1 MIWAIPTGLLSVT
14 HVGTRTSTEEH
25 EVVINQATRLAPDK
39 QIKSQS
45 RLSFSGRFAR
55 AIRRKRLAIRGDN
68 SILRKSSMPGPYQD
82 AKDRFLTGCIEI
94 RGSSSGVEH
103 HVANVVVVGSN
114 PISRSGV
121 LPLGWPL
128 SLERVG
134 CVMADQAVPA
144 GCEPRESPR

>member
-1 MIWAIPTGLLSVT
+1 MIWAIPIGWLRVT
-14 HVGTRTSTEEH
+14 LVGTRMSKKEH
-25 EVVINQATRLAPDK
+25 EVLVNSSYPFGPRHANEKPESAVIFWP
-39 QIKSQS
+39 
-45 RLSFSGRFAR
+45 FAR
-55 AIRRKRLAIRGDN
+55 GIRRKRLAIRGDN

-82 AKDRFLTGCIEI
+82 TKDRFLTGCVEI

-144 GCEPRESPR
+144 RCEPRESPR

>member
-1 MIWAIPTGLLSVT
+1 
-14 HVGTRTSTEEH
+14 
-25 EVVINQATRLAPDK
+25 
-39 QIKSQS
+39 
-45 RLSFSGRFAR
+45 
-55 AIRRKRLAIRGDN
+55 
-68 SILRKSSMPGPYQD
+68 MPGATPGPK
-82 AKDRFLTGCIEI
+82 AGSLCGRIEV

-134 CVMADQAVPA
+134 CVMADQAAPA
-144 GCEPRESPR
+144 RCEPRESPR

>member
-1 MIWAIPTGLLSVT
+1 MREAHPGVT
-14 HVGTRTSTEEH
+14 LRNKAGRI
-25 EVVINQATRLAPDK
+25 EV
-39 QIKSQS
+39 
-45 RLSFSGRFAR
+45 
-55 AIRRKRLAIRGDN
+55 
-68 SILRKSSMPGPYQD
+68 
-82 AKDRFLTGCIEI
+82 

-121 LPLGWPL
+121 LVLGWPL

-144 GCEPRESPR
+144 

>member
-1 MIWAIPTGLLSVT
+1 MKSSSI
-14 HVGTRTSTEEH
+14 
-25 EVVINQATRLAPDK
+25 QATRLAPDV
-39 QIKSQS
+39 QMKSQGW
-45 RLSFSGRFAR
+45 LSFSGRFAR
-55 AIRRKRLAIRGDN
+55 AIRRQRLAIRGDN
-68 SILRKSSMPGPYQD
+68 SILRKASMPGPYQD
-82 AKDRFLTGCIEI
+82 AKDRFWTGCIEI

-103 HVANVVVVGSN
+103 HVANVGVEGSN

-144 GCEPRESPR
+144 RCEPRESLR

>member
-1 MIWAIPTGLLSVT
+1 
-14 HVGTRTSTEEH
+14 
-25 EVVINQATRLAPDK
+25 
-39 QIKSQS
+39 
-45 RLSFSGRFAR
+45 
-55 AIRRKRLAIRGDN
+55 
-68 SILRKSSMPGPYQD
+68 MPGPYQD

-134 CVMADQAVPA
+134 CVMADQAVPPDVNRGKA
-144 GCEPRESPR
+144 PDE

>member
-1 MIWAIPTGLLSVT
+1 MIWAIPTDLLSVT
-14 HVGTRTSTEEH
+14 LVGRERAQRNTKSSS
-25 EVVINQATRLAPDK
+25 IQATRLAPDT

-45 RLSFSGRFAR
+45 WLSFSGRFAR

-68 SILRKSSMPGPYQD
+68 SILRMSSMPGPYQD
-82 AKDRFLTGCIEI
+82 TKDRFLTGCIEI

-134 CVMADQAVPA
+134 CVMADSRTTR
-144 GCEPRESPR
+144 CEPRESPR

>member
-1 MIWAIPTGLLSVT
+1 
-14 HVGTRTSTEEH
+14 
-25 EVVINQATRLAPDK
+25 
-39 QIKSQS
+39 
-45 RLSFSGRFAR
+45 
-55 AIRRKRLAIRGDN
+55 
-68 SILRKSSMPGPYQD
+68 MPGPYQD

-134 CVMADQAVPA
+134 CVMADSRTTEDVNRGKAPD
-144 GCEPRESPR
+144 E